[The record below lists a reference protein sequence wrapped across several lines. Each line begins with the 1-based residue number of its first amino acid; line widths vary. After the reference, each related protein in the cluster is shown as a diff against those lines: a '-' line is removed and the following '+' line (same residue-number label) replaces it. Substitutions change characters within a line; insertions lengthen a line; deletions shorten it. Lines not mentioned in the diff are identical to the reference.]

1 MPVSLLVMMYECA
14 QVFYNF
20 GIANVIKNKMSA
32 DPQWAR
38 LRGTARGATASGDY
52 YGSAEAHRI
61 DDATGTEL

>member
-1 MPVSLLVMMYECA
+1 MNAHKY
-14 QVFYNF
+14 F
-20 GIANVIKNKMSA
+20 IANVIKNKMSA
-32 DPQWAR
+32 DPQCAR